1 MTKGCNPEPGQPFE
15 LWEDRYRVN
24 VLIGA
29 AQQRRPYCCIR
40 AEDYKMVWTAG
51 RGPRTAW
58 PPLGRL
64 SPSFCLAD
72 QEQTYGNAVAV
83 SSARH
88 RPRPAGGTPPT
99 VPGAGDTL
107 QPTVESDSMNT
118 DERQSGGSAQ
128 PHGKQPEEFPQ
139 QVQSKEHLRAAH
151 QV

>member
-29 AQQRRPYCCIR
+29 APTATAILLHPCRRLQDGIELR
-40 AEDYKMVWTAG
+40 AEG
-51 RGPRTAW
+51 HGPLDRPCDGYRRASAWRTRNRHTEMRW
-58 PPLGRL
+58 Q
-64 SPSFCLAD
+64 LA
-72 QEQTYGNAVAV
+72 AP
-83 SSARH
+83 RH

-128 PHGKQPEEFPQ
+128 PHGKQ
-139 QVQSKEHLRAAH
+139 
-151 QV
+151 